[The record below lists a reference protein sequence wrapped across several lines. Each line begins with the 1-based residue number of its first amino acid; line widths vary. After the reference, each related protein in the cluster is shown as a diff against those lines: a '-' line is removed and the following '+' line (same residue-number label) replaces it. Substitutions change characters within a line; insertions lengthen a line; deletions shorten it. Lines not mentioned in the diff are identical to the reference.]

1 MEGIKTNYQNLDRA
15 FIRSFFIA
23 IILFVISLGL
33 NYFASQYATLRAGP
47 PVGDIILD
55 NIPVLELDFLHS
67 YGPVF
72 FWLIILIFILKKPQT
87 LPFTLKAIALFVVIR
102 SIFVVLTHLG
112 VSGDAIQAEAPLNFI
127 EKLSYGGD
135 LFFSGHTGLPFLM
148 ALNFWSNKWLRIF
161 CLISAVFF
169 GTLVLLVHRHYSID
183 VLAAFFITYTIH
195 DLAKHF
201 FPTDY
206 KLFLDR

>member
-1 MEGIKTNYQNLDRA
+1 MEGIKANYKNLDRA
-15 FIRSFFIA
+15 FIYSFLVA
-23 IILFVISLGL
+23 VILFVISLGL

-55 NIPVLELDFLHS
+55 NIPVFELDFLHS

-72 FWLIILIFILKKPQT
+72 FWLIILVFVLKKPQT

-102 SIFVVLTHLG
+102 SVFVVLTHLG

-148 ALNFWSNKWLRIF
+148 ALIFWSNKWLRFF
-161 CLISAVFF
+161 CLISAGFF
-169 GTLVLLVHRHYSID
+169 GALVLLVHRHYSID
-183 VLAAFFITYTIH
+183 VLAAFFITYTIY
-195 DLAKHF
+195 DLAKYF
-201 FPTDY
+201 FSRDY
-206 KLFLDR
+206 QLFLS